1 ERAERLRALRES
13 DPALAAELDTLL
25 SASEQAAG
33 EGFLA
38 GVAGIPELAAAAS
51 SLAGRRLGA
60 YTLVAPLGQ
69 GGTGAV
75 WRARRDDGRFEGE
88 VAIKL
93 LHLSLL
99 GQSGAQRF
107 RREG

>member
-1 ERAERLRALRES
+1 MTLPDPALWKRVSPLADELLDLAPSERAERLRALRAE
-13 DPALAAELDTLL
+13 DPALATELETLL
-25 SASEQAAG
+25 AASERAAG

-38 GVAGIPELAAAAS
+38 GVAGLPEPAAA

-75 WRARRDDGRFEGE
+75 WRA
-88 VAIKL
+88 
-93 LHLSLL
+93 
-99 GQSGAQRF
+99 
-107 RREG
+107 